1 MRNEIANFRDC
12 KSIAIMGGTFDPIHY
27 GHLVTAEAVRHRFQV
42 DKVVFIPTGRP
53 AHKTD
58 KEVTHNEHR
67 YLMAVL
73 ATMRNENFE
82 VSRLEIDRP
91 GITYTIDTIEQLK
104 KMCRPDVRLYF
115 ITGADA
121 IHQIMTWKEPERL
134 LSLCDFVAV
143 TRPGYQKNQMFEEI
157 GELRE
162 KFASRIH
169 YMEVP
174 ALAISSSDIRTRAQK
189 GMPIQY
195 LLPQEVEDYIHKF
208 GLYRNQRKN
217 EVKFML
223 PIEVMQEK
231 LQSTLSVK
239 RYIHTMGVSEEAVR
253 LAEIFGTQAEQQKAK
268 VAGLLHDCAKDYPK
282 ELREQGF
289 AVVAVNYRLSPKA
302 KNPAYIEDA
311 AEAVAWVFKN
321 IEKYGGRKDHI
332 FVSGH
337 SAGGYLSLILAMDK
351 KYMAAYGADA
361 DSVAAYL
368 PVSGQTVTHFTIRKE
383 RGLPDG
389 IPVVDEYAPVNK
401 ARKETAPLVLI
412 TGDKHLEM
420 AARYEENALLEA
432 VLKSIGNKKV
442 TLYEMQ
448 GFDHGQVLGPACY
461 LIADYVKRFK

>member
-1 MRNEIANFRDC
+1 MKKICFLLFLFCTCIAQAQNAYR
-12 KSIAIMGGTFDPIHY
+12 
-27 GHLVTAEAVRHRFQV
+27 
-42 DKVVFIPTGRP
+42 
-53 AHKTD
+53 TD
-58 KEVTHNEHR
+58 KDIS
-67 YLMAVL
+67 Y
-73 ATMRNENFE
+73 
-82 VSRLEIDRP
+82 VSGSETDTYRLERCKLDIYYPENKKDFS
-91 GITYTIDTIEQLK
+91 TIVWFHGGGMEGGNK
-104 KMCRPDVRLYF
+104 
-115 ITGADA
+115 
-121 IHQIMTWKEPERL
+121 
-134 LSLCDFVAV
+134 FV
-143 TRPGYQKNQMFEEI
+143 
-157 GELRE
+157 
-162 KFASRIH
+162 
-169 YMEVP
+169 
-174 ALAISSSDIRTRAQK
+174 
-189 GMPIQY
+189 
-195 LLPQEVEDYIHKF
+195 
-208 GLYRNQRKN
+208 
-217 EVKFML
+217 
-223 PIEVMQEK
+223 
-231 LQSTLSVK
+231 
-239 RYIHTMGVSEEAVR
+239 
-253 LAEIFGTQAEQQKAK
+253 
-268 VAGLLHDCAKDYPK
+268 PK

-289 AVVAVNYRLSPKA
+289 AVVTVNYRLSPKA

-337 SAGGYLSLILAMDK
+337 SAGG
-351 KYMAAYGADA
+351 
-361 DSVAAYL
+361 YL

>member
-1 MRNEIANFRDC
+1 MDAIWLYAAYWERILKNTEINKIMKKICLLLFLLCAC
-12 KSIAIMGGTFDPIHY
+12 IAQAQNAYRTNKDISYVSGS
-27 GHLVTAEAVRHRFQV
+27 E
-42 DKVVFIPTGRP
+42 
-53 AHKTD
+53 TD
-58 KEVTHNEHR
+58 T
-67 YLMAVL
+67 Y
-73 ATMRNENFE
+73 
-82 VSRLEIDRP
+82 RLERCKLDIYYPENKKDFS
-91 GITYTIDTIEQLK
+91 TIVWFHGGGMEGGNK
-104 KMCRPDVRLYF
+104 F
-115 ITGADA
+115 I
-121 IHQIMTWKEPERL
+121 
-134 LSLCDFVAV
+134 
-143 TRPGYQKNQMFEEI
+143 
-157 GELRE
+157 
-162 KFASRIH
+162 
-169 YMEVP
+169 
-174 ALAISSSDIRTRAQK
+174 
-189 GMPIQY
+189 
-195 LLPQEVEDYIHKF
+195 
-208 GLYRNQRKN
+208 
-217 EVKFML
+217 
-223 PIEVMQEK
+223 
-231 LQSTLSVK
+231 
-239 RYIHTMGVSEEAVR
+239 
-253 LAEIFGTQAEQQKAK
+253 
-268 VAGLLHDCAKDYPK
+268 PK

-321 IEKYGGRKDHI
+321 IKKYGGRKDHI

-448 GFDHGQVLGPACY
+448 GFDHGQVLGPACC

>member
-1 MRNEIANFRDC
+1 MDAIWLYAAYWERILKNTEINKIMKKICLLLFLLCAC
-12 KSIAIMGGTFDPIHY
+12 IAQAQNAYRTNKDISYVSGS
-27 GHLVTAEAVRHRFQV
+27 E
-42 DKVVFIPTGRP
+42 
-53 AHKTD
+53 TD
-58 KEVTHNEHR
+58 T
-67 YLMAVL
+67 Y
-73 ATMRNENFE
+73 
-82 VSRLEIDRP
+82 RLERCKLDIYYPENKKDFS
-91 GITYTIDTIEQLK
+91 TIVWFHGGGMEGGNK
-104 KMCRPDVRLYF
+104 F
-115 ITGADA
+115 I
-121 IHQIMTWKEPERL
+121 
-134 LSLCDFVAV
+134 
-143 TRPGYQKNQMFEEI
+143 
-157 GELRE
+157 
-162 KFASRIH
+162 
-169 YMEVP
+169 
-174 ALAISSSDIRTRAQK
+174 
-189 GMPIQY
+189 
-195 LLPQEVEDYIHKF
+195 
-208 GLYRNQRKN
+208 
-217 EVKFML
+217 
-223 PIEVMQEK
+223 
-231 LQSTLSVK
+231 
-239 RYIHTMGVSEEAVR
+239 
-253 LAEIFGTQAEQQKAK
+253 
-268 VAGLLHDCAKDYPK
+268 PK

-321 IEKYGGRKDHI
+321 IKKYGGRKDHI

-383 RGLPDG
+383 RGLPNG

-461 LIADYVKRFK
+461 LIVDYVKRFK